1 MSALRQ
7 DGAGYAG
14 NAGYAGYAAPGE
26 PLAPGTA
33 PYSYAKRGT
42 NVLAVVALVTA
53 LVGLAIVPILCG
65 HISLGQI
72 KRTGEEGSALAV
84 IGLILGYLELIGYV
98 LALALLLAGIFWAVN
113 A

>member
-1 MSALRQ
+1 M
-7 DGAGYAG
+7 
-14 NAGYAGYAAPGE
+14 
-26 PLAPGTA
+26 
-33 PYSYAKRGT
+33 
-42 NVLAVVALVTA
+42 LAVVALVTA

>member
-1 MSALRQ
+1 MSTLRQ

-14 NAGYAGYAAPGE
+14 NAGYAAPGE
-26 PLAPGTA
+26 PPATATA

-42 NVLAVVALVTA
+42 NVLAVVTLVTA
-53 LVGLAIVPILCG
+53 LVGLAMIPIICG
-65 HISLGQI
+65 HISLRQI
-72 KRTGEEGSALAV
+72 RRTGEEGSALAV

-98 LALALLLAGIFWAVN
+98 LALALLLGSIFWAVN